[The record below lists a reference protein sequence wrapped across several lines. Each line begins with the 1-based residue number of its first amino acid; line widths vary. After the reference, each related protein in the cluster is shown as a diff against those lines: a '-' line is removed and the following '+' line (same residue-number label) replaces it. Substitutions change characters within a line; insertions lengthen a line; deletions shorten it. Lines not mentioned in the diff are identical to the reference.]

1 MLSIIHFGS
10 RKCKEL
16 PHMNLALLKNQ
27 YWIHITYF
35 NEGGGL
41 INSRLGLQLFFS
53 RKCIFD
59 NVVMLFSVSEDS
71 LEQ

>member
-1 MLSIIHFGS
+1 MLSITHFES

-27 YWIHITYF
+27 YWIQIMYF
-35 NEGGGL
+35 NEGERL
-41 INSRLGLQLFFS
+41 INRRLGLQLFFS
-53 RKCIFD
+53 RKCTFGD
-59 NVVMLFSVSEDS
+59 VVMLFSASEDS